1 MAVVVK
7 NENQDPD
14 LVYEPGFEM
23 HYGLTE
29 ESCGVNSV
37 TLYRTIFLP
46 SKKSK
51 PHFHVSGDLV
61 WYHLTGPKALWYIGK
76 DGKEMATE
84 VGDFISIPRGEIH
97 LTVNTSDSEAIHGV
111 GGYGGCGG
119 PYQSGKIFVENE

>member
-1 MAVVVK
+1 
-7 NENQDPD
+7 
-14 LVYEPGFEM
+14 M

-37 TLYRTIFLP
+37 TLYRTIFPP

-119 PYQSGKIFVENE
+119 PYQSGKVFVENE